1 MRRLLSSCLLVAAC
15 AAPAATPAAVP
26 EVTVLTVP
34 AGAQEAVVVRHTD
47 GDTLWLRGIG
57 VGPLPGRSTKVRVL
71 EIDTPEVFGT
81 PGCYGKQASART
93 AELVPLGA
101 HVRVEADRDAR
112 DRYGRLLLYVWTSS
126 GASLEEVLLREGYA
140 RTLLVRPNDRHI
152 DALRAVEAQAR
163 RTKRG
168 LWSACPGTPG
178 T

>member
-1 MRRLLSSCLLVAAC
+1 MRRLVIACLLVAAC
-15 AAPAATPAAVP
+15 AVPAATPGTVP
-26 EVTVLTVP
+26 DDTALTVP

-93 AELVPLGA
+93 AQLVPLGA
-101 HVRVEADRDAR
+101 HVRVEADRER
-112 DRYGRLLLYVWTSS
+112 HDRYGRLLLYVWTTS

-152 DALRAVEAQAR
+152 DALRAVEAAAR
-163 RTKRG
+163 KAKRG
-168 LWSACPGTPG
+168 LWSACSS
-178 T
+178 

>member
-1 MRRLLSSCLLVAAC
+1 MRRLLTACLLVAAC
-15 AAPAATPAAVP
+15 AAPAAAPAAVP
-26 EVTVLTVP
+26 DDTALTVP

-93 AELVPLGA
+93 AQLVPLGA
-101 HVRVEADRDAR
+101 HVRVEADRER
-112 DRYGRLLLYVWTSS
+112 HDRYGRLLLYVWTTS

-152 DALRAVEAQAR
+152 DALRAVEAAARQA
-163 RTKRG
+163 KRG
-168 LWSACPGTPG
+168 LWSACSS
-178 T
+178 

>member
-1 MRRLLSSCLLVAAC
+1 MRRLVIACLLVAAC
-15 AAPAATPAAVP
+15 AAPAATPGTVP
-26 EVTVLTVP
+26 DNTALTVP

-81 PGCYGKQASART
+81 PGCYGTQASART
-93 AELVPLGA
+93 AQLVPLGA

-112 DRYGRLLLYVWTSS
+112 DRYGRLLLYVWTAS

-152 DALRAVEAQAR
+152 DAFRAVEAAAR
-163 RTKRG
+163 KAKRG
-168 LWSACPGTPG
+168 LWSACPAT
-178 T
+178 

>member
-1 MRRLLSSCLLVAAC
+1 MRLPLLSACLLATAC
-15 AAPAATPAAVP
+15 AQPAAAPAATA
-26 EVTVLTVP
+26 LTVP

-81 PGCYGKQASART
+81 PGCYGEQASART

-101 HVRVEADRDAR
+101 HVRVEADRDDR
-112 DRYGRLLLYVWTSS
+112 DRYGRLLLYIWTSS

-152 DALRAVEAQAR
+152 DALRGVEAQAR
-163 RTKRG
+163 RAKRG
-168 LWSACPGTPG
+168 LWSLCPS
-178 T
+178 

>member
-1 MRRLLSSCLLVAAC
+1 MRRLVIACLLVAAC
-15 AAPAATPAAVP
+15 AAPAAAPGTVP
-26 EVTVLTVP
+26 DNTALTVP

-81 PGCYGKQASART
+81 PGCYGTQASART
-93 AELVPLGA
+93 AQLVPLGA

-112 DRYGRLLLYVWTSS
+112 DRYGRLLLYVWTAS

-152 DALRAVEAQAR
+152 DAFRAVEAAAR
-163 RTKRG
+163 KAKRG
-168 LWSACPGTPG
+168 LWSACPAT
-178 T
+178 

>member
-1 MRRLLSSCLLVAAC
+1 MRRLVIACLLVAAC
-15 AAPAATPAAVP
+15 AAPAATPGTVP
-26 EVTVLTVP
+26 DDTALTVP

-81 PGCYGKQASART
+81 PGCYGTQASART
-93 AELVPLGA
+93 AQLVPLGA

-112 DRYGRLLLYVWTSS
+112 DRYGRLLLYVWTAS

-140 RTLLVRPNDRHI
+140 RTLLVRPNDSHI
-152 DALRAVEAQAR
+152 DAFRAVEAAAR
-163 RTKRG
+163 KAKRG
-168 LWSACPGTPG
+168 LWSACPAT
-178 T
+178 